1 MLHLIRIYVRSPY
14 LLILTEFSSTP
25 PLVPSDSVS
34 PDGRSKIFPAFTDS
48 DITADCEGWHPI
60 ICIKINSWVG
70 MSRVYFSYFRSPS
83 QSHIFPL
90 RATNNKTHTHNKA
103 LKRMRMQWLGGV
115 FSCFQNQVISHELQ
129 TQATQASKSHGLK
142 IVEFFWKASNRMV
155 NQQDIC
161 VWISFLFEKSRVFST
176 FLWTF

>member
-1 MLHLIRIYVRSPY
+1 MKEFYKPALMPHLIRIYVRSPY

-60 ICIKINSWVG
+60 ICIKINSWVS
-70 MSRVYFSYFRSPS
+70 MSRVYFRYFRSPS

-90 RATNNKTHTHNKA
+90 RATNNNKRHTHTHTHTHTHPRTHTQQSA
-103 LKRMRMQWLGGV
+103 
-115 FSCFQNQVISHELQ
+115 Q
-129 TQATQASKSHGLK
+129 TNAHAMTRWCIFMLSEPSY
-142 IVEFFWKASNRMV
+142 IT
-155 NQQDIC
+155 
-161 VWISFLFEKSRVFST
+161 RVTNTSYT
-176 FLWTF
+176 SQ

>member
-1 MLHLIRIYVRSPY
+1 MPHLIRIYVRSPY

-48 DITADCEGWHPI
+48 DITVDCEGWHPI
-60 ICIKINSWVG
+60 ICIQINSWVG

-90 RATNNKTHTHNKA
+90 RATNNNKTHTHNKA
-103 LKRMRMQWLGGV
+103 LKRMRMQWLVGV

-142 IVEFFWKASNRMV
+142 IVEFFW
-155 NQQDIC
+155 
-161 VWISFLFEKSRVFST
+161 
-176 FLWTF
+176 